1 MVKAYILMYK
11 SLHTRVQKLTYSF
24 ISSASPKQGKSFE
37 VSSGHSTHTQ
47 PPPPPP
53 NEKGKK
59 RKKKKVCETPMPL
72 QQPFS

>member
-37 VSSGHSTHTQ
+37 VSSGHSI
-47 PPPPPP
+47 PPMRR
-53 NEKGKK
+53 EKKEKK
-59 RKKKKVCETPMPL
+59 KKKKVCETPMPL
-72 QQPFS
+72 QQPFF